1 MSTTTLKPRPVYKK
15 QTVATKRKT
24 MTEQKPTTQTLT
36 KVQSHLPEYQL
47 ISRDALWQD
56 FKTRLSIN
64 NYEVSEAMKQL
75 KTVVDQTHK
84 VVLPHVDK
92 AVSKFKELTDK

>member
-1 MSTTTLKPRPVYKK
+1 MSTKTKLKPRPVRKVQTMNEQPKVVITK
-15 QTVATKRKT
+15 QV
-24 MTEQKPTTQTLT
+24 PVTLT

-75 KTVVDQTHK
+75 KEVVNRTHE
-84 VVLPHVDK
+84 VVLPTVDK
-92 AVSKFKELTDK
+92 AVNKFKELTDK